1 MITNQQLSTIL
12 KKSASVIFIYDNML
26 EGEADKK
33 GGDYRFD
40 DTTLLTIVNQTF
52 SKVVGEPI
60 NLSRKEADAILDIID
75 RQN

>member
-1 MITNQQLSTIL
+1 
-12 KKSASVIFIYDNML
+12 ML

-40 DTTLLTIVNQTF
+40 DTTLLTIANQTF

-75 RQN
+75 RQNWG